1 MSKAYL
7 EITLQV
13 SEQNRSQAG
22 GVYAKFKQPFLGT
35 VSGSKSKELLLCETD
50 VQVLHEFNSTESAES
65 YLKSALF
72 QNDVVSALTPYLI
85 AEPEIRIYEAQ

>member
-13 SEQNRSQAG
+13 AEENRLKAG
-22 GVYAKFKQPFLGT
+22 QVYAKYKQPFLDT
-35 VSGSKSKELLLCETD
+35 VSGATSKELLMREAD
-50 VQVLHEFNSTESAES
+50 VQVLHGFNTTASAEN

-72 QNDVVSALTPYLI
+72 QNDVVSDLKPYLAADPDI
-85 AEPEIRIYEAQ
+85 KIYEAM